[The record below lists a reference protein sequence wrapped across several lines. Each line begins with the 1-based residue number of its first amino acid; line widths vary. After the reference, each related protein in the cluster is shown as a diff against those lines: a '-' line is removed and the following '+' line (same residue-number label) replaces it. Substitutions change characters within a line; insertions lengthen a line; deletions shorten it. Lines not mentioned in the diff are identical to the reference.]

1 MVRLDNLYSK
11 YLRCGRDIKR
21 PESIKHGYGP
31 SCYKKML
38 EEKAQKELIYDDD
51 KVDIEPFRGSI
62 YDLKNI

>member
-11 YLRCGRDIKR
+11 CLRCGRDIKR
-21 PESIKHGYGP
+21 PESIKPGYGP

-38 EEKAQKELIYDDD
+38 EERAQKELSYDDD

>member
-1 MVRLDNLYSK
+1 MAMALPA
-11 YLRCGRDIKR
+11 I
-21 PESIKHGYGP
+21 
-31 SCYKKML
+31 KKML